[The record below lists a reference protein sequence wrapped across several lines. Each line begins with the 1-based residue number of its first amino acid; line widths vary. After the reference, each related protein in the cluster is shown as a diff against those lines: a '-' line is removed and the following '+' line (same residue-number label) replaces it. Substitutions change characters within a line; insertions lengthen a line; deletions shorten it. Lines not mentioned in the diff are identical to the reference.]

1 MKDAQKLNLSYAPLR
16 YLVAIPSLKIIVRI
30 KLKIVSLGKILMN
43 DVMNVIKVTGMHFNL

>member
-1 MKDAQKLNLSYAPLR
+1 MKDAQKLNLSYALLR